1 MFENTNLYLLK
12 SNRNLCIIKTKSFI
26 SVDKI
31 KYSQEEI
38 KIKESKEVLTWAYDL
53 TLEKIYRTLWQP
65 GDYHEDNKR
74 LLLNN
79 AIGSVED

>member
-1 MFENTNLYLLK
+1 MFENTNLYLLE

-38 KIKESKEVLTWAYDL
+38 KINENKEILT
-53 TLEKIYRTLWQP
+53 
-65 GDYHEDNKR
+65 
-74 LLLNN
+74 
-79 AIGSVED
+79 